1 MVAITDIVKKK
12 FQANKEE
19 SMKKYKHH
27 ESGESPQNKGKFTGL
42 LG

>member
-27 ESGESPQNKGKFTGL
+27 ESGESP
-42 LG
+42 